1 MAKKQDA
8 FYFDTFIASVD
19 CACRAAA
26 ILDDSLRN
34 YKPEDLE
41 ARMRTIHDVEHEA
54 DCKKHELIEALAK
67 AFITPIERED
77 IILLSQNIDEL
88 VDQIEDV
95 LIRLYCNNIQ
105 VIRLDALQTSALI
118 VQGCNAVK
126 AVMEE
131 FADFKHSKNL
141 HKLIINVNTLEEEA
155 DKLFIR
161 SIRDLHVNST
171 DPMEVFSWHELYRYL
186 EHCMDSCEHVADIV
200 ESVVMKNS

>member
-8 FYFDTFIASVD
+8 FYFDTFIAAVD

-26 ILDDSLRN
+26 ILDETLHN
-34 YKPEDLE
+34 YKPAELE
-41 ARMRTIHDVEHEA
+41 QRMRVIHEVEHEA

-95 LIRLYCNNIQ
+95 LIRLYCNNVQ
-105 VIRLDALQTSALI
+105 VIRPDALKTSSLI
-118 VQGCNAVK
+118 VKGCAAVK
-126 AVMEE
+126 TVMEE
-131 FADFKHSKNL
+131 FADFKRSKNL
-141 HKLIINVNTLEEEA
+141 HKHIIYVNTLEEEA
-155 DKLFIR
+155 DKLFIQ
-161 SIRDLHVNST
+161 SIRDLHVHST
-171 DPMEVFSWHELYRYL
+171 DPMEVFCWHELYRYL
-186 EHCMDSCEHVADIV
+186 EHCMDTCEHVADIV